1 MPLNGRDIFHNH
13 RNLLFSINLGKHK
26 TFTWLFFK
34 LTVGDDHECI
44 VKKIMKASQWTQK
57 YAHITQ
63 KISATCP
70 SNASLRYV

>member
-44 VKKIMKASQWTQK
+44 VKKIMKASQ
-57 YAHITQ
+57 
-63 KISATCP
+63 
-70 SNASLRYV
+70 